1 MEINSSPTQINQPID
16 AVFARL
22 CKPES
27 YEKLMPEGAM
37 FSIGE
42 NDSFRFK
49 LGSMPELGLR
59 IKQSIAPDTIILAST
74 GGKVA
79 FELIGALEALGES
92 QTQVQ
97 LKFQGDL
104 NPMMAMMV
112 KKPLTQFLEA
122 LIGNMYKL

>member
-1 MEINSSPTQINQPID
+1 MEINSSFATVNQPLE
-16 AVFARL
+16 AVFSRL
-22 CKPES
+22 STPES
-27 YEKLMPEGAM
+27 FGVLMPEGAS
-37 FSIGE
+37 FSVGE

-49 LGSMPELGLR
+49 LGSMPELSLR
-59 IKQSIAPDTIILAST
+59 IKERISPGTIILESS

-79 FELIGALEALGES
+79 FELIGQLEALEEN

-97 LKFQGDL
+97 LQFKGDL

-122 LIGNMYKL
+122 LIGNMDKL

>member
-1 MEINSSPTQINQPID
+1 MEINSSFATVNQPLE
-16 AVFARL
+16 AVFSRL
-22 CKPES
+22 STAES
-27 YEKLMPEGAM
+27 YGVLMPEGAS
-37 FSIGE
+37 FSVGE

-49 LGSMPELGLR
+49 LGSMPELSLR
-59 IKQSIAPDTIILAST
+59 IKERISPGTIVLESS

-79 FELIGALEALGES
+79 FELIGQLEALEEN

-97 LKFQGDL
+97 LQFKGDL

-122 LIGNMYKL
+122 LIGNMDKL